1 MDIEILYL
9 TYQGKRTVLCLDSY
23 LVSSGQRKKLP
34 CYILS
39 PKQSLRR
46 CYLNKEGGRVLLI
59 RRSALNMVV
68 SFRGYMTKHKWSQL
82 VSCIY
87 FIQCRSKD
95 VLVVRVLVEARTKT

>member
-1 MDIEILYL
+1 M
-9 TYQGKRTVLCLDSY
+9 
-23 LVSSGQRKKLP
+23 
-34 CYILS
+34 
-39 PKQSLRR
+39 
-46 CYLNKEGGRVLLI
+46 LLI

-95 VLVVRVLVEARTKT
+95 VLVVIVLVEVRTKT